1 MSPQAFAFEQL
12 FEHASDPAFILD
24 PVEDRFLAAN
34 PAGCAVLGYT
44 FDELLVTPV
53 SRIHPGELQQLQ
65 DFVGRVLRDGRGSTI
80 TLTCRTSS
88 GEFLPT
94 EMSLWAFENDG
105 RTCFLALVRDR
116 SEHRG
121 PPVVD

>member
-1 MSPQAFAFEQL
+1 MSQQAFAFEQL

-53 SRIHPGELQQLQ
+53 SRIHPGELPQLQ
-65 DFVGRVLRDGRGSTI
+65 DFVGRRSARWSWVHDHPHLQD
-80 TLTCRTSS
+80 
-88 GEFLPT
+88 E
-94 EMSLWAFENDG
+94 LW
-105 RTCFLALVRDR
+105 
-116 SEHRG
+116 
-121 PPVVD
+121 